1 MLSWLSFRAGRRKAS
16 ELYGAL
22 VTQSRQRPFYADLGV
37 PDTPTG
43 RTEMIVLHL
52 ALVLDRLAAEPTPDR
67 EAQRLLVE
75 AFVTDLDDAMR
86 ELGVGDLSVPRKV
99 KAAAGALYERVSRY
113 REPLTAASPAP
124 LAAMLAQTVLA
135 QAPGAPA
142 DAPDRLA
149 AYARASRAALATH
162 GTGEILAGRLRFPPV
177 SDSPANP

>member
-1 MLSWLSFRAGRRKAS
+1 MLSWLSLRAGRRKAS

-22 VTQSRQRPFYADLGV
+22 VTQSRQRAFYADLGV

-67 EAQRLLVE
+67 EAQRVLIE

-86 ELGVGDLSVPRKV
+86 ELGVGDLAVPRKV
-99 KAAAGALYERVSRY
+99 KAAAGALHERVSRY
-113 REPLTAASPAP
+113 RQP
-124 LAAMLAQTVLA
+124 LAAATPEPLAALLAETVLA
-135 QAPGAPA
+135 DAKCAPA
-142 DAPDRLA
+142 DAPHRLA

-162 GTGEILAGRLRFPPV
+162 TTGDILAGRLRFPPLV
-177 SDSPANP
+177 AG

>member
-22 VTQSRQRPFYADLGV
+22 VTQARQRPFYADLGV

-52 ALVLDRLAAEPTPDR
+52 ALVLDRLAAEPTPDL

-86 ELGVGDLSVPRKV
+86 ELGVGDLAVPRKV

-113 REPLTAASPAP
+113 REPLAAATSAP
-124 LAAMLAQTVLA
+124 LAALLAETVLA
-135 QAPGAPA
+135 DAPGAR
-142 DAPDRLA
+142 DAPERLA
-149 AYARASRAALATH
+149 AYARASRAALASH

-177 SDSPANP
+177 IDANDPS